1 MKTQAW
7 SWKAKQI
14 WPKCL
19 TSFTSLDL
27 FKQRLSITT
36 YHFDKLYKTLKILT
50 RRVGSDCRKENANR
64 WSSPTNLDSCLM
76 GGAWCQTEIW
86 TESQLPLTVG
96 KKKKKQNT
104 KSETLHTNTTTNF
117 TRVFWNILL
126 PHVES
131 NNTEETETVSLYKQ
145 YDFLKITFLISIRF
159 LKKIS
164 RRDTFLTSATDF
176 PHQT

>member
-86 TESQLPLTVG
+86 TESQLPLTAG
-96 KKKKKQNT
+96 NKKKNKTQKV
-104 KSETLHTNTTTNF
+104 KPF
-117 TRVFWNILL
+117 ILT
-126 PHVES
+126 PP
-131 NNTEETETVSLYKQ
+131 
-145 YDFLKITFLISIRF
+145 
-159 LKKIS
+159 
-164 RRDTFLTSATDF
+164 LTSLVCFETSCYLMLKATIQRKLKLF
-176 PHQT
+176 LSTNNMIF